1 MKFKANFSFRLV
13 GSRVYDF
20 MLTRIKSLLHQRRD
34 AARYSPSQDRRSTS
48 PTIPQGLACVNSELS
63 EITGRFARV
72 VGHNIAV
79 FTPFYE
85 DILEELKN
93 S

>member
-1 MKFKANFSFRLV
+1 
-13 GSRVYDF
+13 
-20 MLTRIKSLLHQRRD
+20 MLTRINSLLHQRRD
-34 AARYSPSQDRRSTS
+34 AARHSPSQDRRCTS
-48 PTIPQGLACVNSELS
+48 PTIPQGLTCVNSELS

-72 VGHNIAV
+72 IGHNIAV

>member
-1 MKFKANFSFRLV
+1 MEFKAKFSFHLA

-20 MLTRIKSLLHQRRD
+20 MLTRIKSLLRQRRD

-48 PTIPQGLACVNSELS
+48 STIPQGLACVNSELS
-63 EITGRFARV
+63 EITGRFTRV